1 MKDFELTRS
10 SRKTLAIEIRGQRVI
25 VRAPN
30 RASRRDIE
38 AFVAEHEAWIE
49 KQLAK
54 NAERQEALQ
63 GIEPLSEE
71 EIKTLAKK
79 AKSYIPQRV
88 AYYAGI
94 MGVTYGRIAIRSQ
107 HTKWGSCSGK
117 GNLNFNC
124 LLMLTPPE
132 IIDSVVVHE
141 LCHRREMNH
150 SKRFYELLR
159 SYYPDYDRCR
169 KWLKE
174 NGSALMA
181 RLPK

>member
-1 MKDFELTRS
+1 MKDFELIRS

-79 AKSYIPQRV
+79 LN
-88 AYYAGI
+88 
-94 MGVTYGRIAIRSQ
+94 IRSLKTVQ
-107 HTKWGSCSGK
+107 NKLSSLNTKITNTINK
-117 GNLNFNC
+117 KLIEKKF
-124 LLMLTPPE
+124 
-132 IIDSVVVHE
+132 
-141 LCHRREMNH
+141 
-150 SKRFYELLR
+150 K
-159 SYYPDYDRCR
+159 
-169 KWLKE
+169 
-174 NGSALMA
+174 
-181 RLPK
+181 